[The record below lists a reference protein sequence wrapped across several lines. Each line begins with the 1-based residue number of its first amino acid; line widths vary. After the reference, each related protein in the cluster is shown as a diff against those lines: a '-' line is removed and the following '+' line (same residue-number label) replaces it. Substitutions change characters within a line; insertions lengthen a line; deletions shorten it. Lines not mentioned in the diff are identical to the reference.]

1 MSVFNYQART
11 KEGEIQ
17 EGRVEATSKESAAEI
32 LQRHGLIVTLIE
44 RSQDV
49 PIYSRNIKIFQ
60 GVKKKE
66 IVIFCRQLTTLF
78 ASEIPLVM
86 ALRTIARQTRNPV
99 FREKV
104 SEIAADVEG
113 GLPFSDALSKHKKIF
128 SEFYVQMVKAGEV
141 SGKLDEILVYLA
153 DNIER
158 EYQVASKIKGAMI
171 YPAFITFAFGTVVL
185 MIMIFVIPQLQDIFE
200 ESGQD
205 LPFLTRV
212 IVGASDFL
220 RTRWYVLIVLLPV
233 IGFFVW
239 KYRQTEAGRQIL
251 DRIKLKIP
259 VFGGILKKVYLF
271 RFSESLGTL
280 IKGGIPIIKSLT
292 IAGDVTGNE
301 VFRRIVH
308 GARDSIKRGASLG
321 EGLVIYDEIPPLVS
335 QMVAVGEQA
344 GKLDMVLDTI
354 SDFYEKEVN
363 VAIDS
368 LTSLIEPLML
378 VIMGLGVGLLV
389 AGVMLP
395 IYNMAG
401 TF

>member
-1 MSVFNYQART
+1 VSVFNYQART

>member
-113 GLPFSDALSKHKKIF
+113 GVPFSDALSKHKKIF